1 MKCAD
6 ILLSV
11 LLHVG
16 LVSGVMYGLLQ
27 DPAND
32 IAEIQVE
39 PIFFEIL
46 EESVIDSHSA
56 EETSEGAVPT
66 SEGPVPT
73 SEGPVPTS
81 EGPVPMVEGPV
92 PTSEGPVPT
101 VEGSVPMFAAIPVS
115 VSVVEPPSIGH
126 GSNLEEEGPVPL
138 PPPSKM
144 PVEAAEGVVSE
155 KEGSVPMSRQ
165 ERSRVVSEPRALNKI
180 VPVYPR
186 SARRRGREGIVMLEI
201 SVSDSGEVS
210 DAAVIEGSGHKD
222 LDSAAVSAVH
232 TARFAPA
239 TEDGVKVQG
248 RLRLTFE
255 FKLK

>member
-16 LVSGVMYGLLQ
+16 LVSGVIYGLSQ
-27 DPAND
+27 KSVND
-32 IAEIQVE
+32 VEEISIE

-56 EETSEGAVPT
+56 EETSEGSVPMVEGIVPT
-66 SEGPVPT
+66 SEG
-73 SEGPVPTS
+73 S
-81 EGPVPMVEGPV
+81 VPMVEGPV
-92 PTSEGPVPT
+92 PTVEGPVPT
-101 VEGSVPMFAAIPVS
+101 FAAIPVS
-115 VSVVEPPSIGH
+115 VPLAEPPSIGH
-126 GSNLEEEGPVPL
+126 GSNPAEEGPVPL

-144 PVEAAEGVVSE
+144 PTEAAKGSVPE

-180 VPVYPR
+180 VPIYPR
-186 SARRRGREGIVMLEI
+186 SARRRGREGIVTLEI

-210 DAAVIEGSGHKD
+210 EAAVIEGSGHKD

>member
-11 LLHVG
+11 FVHAG
-16 LVSGVMYGLLQ
+16 LVTGMIYGLLQ

-32 IAEIQVE
+32 IEENQVE
-39 PIFFEIL
+39 PIFFEVL

-56 EETSEGAVPT
+56 EETSEG
-66 SEGPVPT
+66 SVPT

-81 EGPVPMVEGPV
+81 EGPVPM
-92 PTSEGPVPT
+92 
-101 VEGSVPMFAAIPVS
+101 FAAMPVS
-115 VSVVEPPSIGH
+115 VSGAEPPSIGH

-144 PVEAAEGVVSE
+144 PVEAAAGVVSE

-186 SARRRGREGIVMLEI
+186 SARRRGREGIVTLEI

-222 LDSAAVSAVH
+222 LDSAAVSAVR

-239 TEDGVKVQG
+239 TEDGVRVEG
-248 RLRLTFE
+248 RLRLTIE

>member
-11 LLHVG
+11 FVHAG
-16 LVSGVMYGLLQ
+16 LVTGMIYGLLQ

-32 IAEIQVE
+32 IEENQVE
-39 PIFFEIL
+39 PIFFEVL

-56 EETSEGAVPT
+56 EETSEGSVPT

-73 SEGPVPTS
+73 S
-81 EGPVPMVEGPV
+81 EGPV

-115 VSVVEPPSIGH
+115 VSVAEPPSIGH

-144 PVEAAEGVVSE
+144 PVEAAAGVVSE

-186 SARRRGREGIVMLEI
+186 SARRRGREGIVTLEI

-222 LDSAAVSAVH
+222 LDSAAVSAVR

-239 TEDGVKVQG
+239 TEDGVRVEG
-248 RLRLTFE
+248 RLRLTIE